1 MSLSKR
7 KPLHPAWMLGAGT
20 VLWLLEIA
28 AILYLHLV
36 RGEFDSVHQ
45 WQSWTFIV
53 VLHLL
58 TAIWF
63 GLMWPRVLRWRLRKN
78 PRVSPEVR
86 AERER
91 IAQDLHDGVSG
102 HLVNALALLDTPQ
115 PDVQQVRNAVEQA
128 MFTLRVEM
136 EALDDLDSTL
146 IERLSS
152 MRWRLQP
159 LLRAR
164 GMTMQWEM
172 PLKEV
177 DSSPRAETG
186 RQLAFLVQ
194 EAVSNALQ
202 HSGGKKIR
210 IQLQTMPNNEW
221 ILEISDDGIGID
233 SVRPISGDRDVKLL
247 RGWGVEG
254 MRSRALRIGAEF
266 CFDSSPGQGT
276 CVRVAWRAE
285 STSLS

>member
-58 TAIWF
+58 TATWF
-63 GLMWPRVLRWRLRKN
+63 GLMWPRVLRWRRRKN
-78 PRVSPEVR
+78 PRVSAEVR

-91 IAQDLHDGVSG
+91 IAQDLHDGVGG
-102 HLVNALALLDTPQ
+102 HLVNALALLDMTRPE
-115 PDVQQVRNAVEQA
+115 VQQVRDAVEQA

-164 GMTMQWEM
+164 GMVLQWEM
-172 PLKEV
+172 PLTEV
-177 DSSPRAETG
+177 DSSPRAEKG
-186 RQLAFLVQ
+186 RQLALLVQ

-221 ILEISDDGIGID
+221 ILEVSDDGSGID
-233 SVRPISGDRDVKLL
+233 SVLPIRGDQDLKLL
-247 RGWGVEG
+247 RGWGMDG
-254 MRSRALRIGAEF
+254 MRSRAQHIGAEF
-266 CFDSSPGQGT
+266 YFDSSSGQGA
-276 CVRVAWRAE
+276 CVRVAWR
-285 STSLS
+285 T